1 MLTAE
6 LPTGMFLPYFVR
18 FLKEN
23 TAVRFVLQKYAFF
36 FFPIFF
42 IFYFLFIIIFLN
54 YTGSEIGYTHYLNV
68 MKTWS
73 EFLNNNVQD
82 CTREHLKPVCFQGP

>member
-1 MLTAE
+1 M
-6 LPTGMFLPYFVR
+6 PTSTFLPYFVR

-23 TAVRFVLQKYAFF
+23 TAVRFFPPIFF
-36 FFPIFF
+36 FFI
-42 IFYFLFIIIFLN
+42 LESESSHII
-54 YTGSEIGYTHYLNV
+54 YV

-73 EFLNNNVQD
+73 EFLNDNDNDNDKD